1 MEKVIRRRF
10 GLLLAL
16 TLPIWSVQGEQAPTD
31 DLPDFNVV
39 PENAARAVLLHAAT
53 PECDTVRSCLSIGAV
68 QPRARGDYEILLSSN
83 QYADQ
88 TPTIIT
94 EEGTPLTW
102 LRSSSSASWSNGTMT
117 RICRHFY
124 RFAPAKKGEYR
135 FRCRDLSFDGVA
147 YDSVLTIQ
155 VGAPELNAVPTFLF
169 YGWRKSVV
177 CSSLK
182 YSFGLDAATKPGSI
196 RPTSYGDTAG
206 CRSTPKGSGPITCS
220 QSCSSIFRSSW
231 LSSHSPGWRRFRQMC
246 FSGPRVS
253 ASRWLSSS
261 SASNTAGISSSG
273 EKRCCR
279 QSGSTLC
286 FGSWLSSTTGRLTTW
301 TGIFLSHTPIPH
313 GGAPRGVNRS
323 SSRTTAA
330 ASGLTAAMTSASA
343 VRSSRLDIPAGTSA
357 G

>member
-135 FRCRDLSFDGVA
+135 FRCRNLSFDGVA
-147 YDSVLTIQ
+147 YDGVLTIQ

-169 YGWRKSVV
+169 YGWRESVV

-206 CRSTPKGSGPITCS
+206 YRSTPRGSGPITCF

-231 LSSHSPGWRRFRQMC
+231 LSSHSQGWRPFRQMC

-261 SASNTAGISSSG
+261 SASNTAGFSSSG
-273 EKRCCR
+273 EKRAAAR
-279 QSGSTLC
+279 ADRRFASGA
-286 FGSWLSSTTGRLTTW
+286 GRAVRLDDR
-301 TGIFLSHTPIPH
+301 PH
-313 GGAPRGVNRS
+313 GPGFFCRTHP
-323 SSRTTAA
+323 SRMVERHV
-330 ASGLTAAMTSASA
+330 G
-343 VRSSRLDIPAGTSA
+343 
-357 G
+357 